1 MFTFMKTRALPAAL
15 IGIYADPTGAPENG
29 PQETKAVATI
39 DPEEDAKMADQE
51 EESNFERRMVEEK
64 AMVQLISQLEKK
76 FTEERRQGLMGV
88 VNQTQSRMQR
98 RRKKNKR
105 ARSQEDRLSPELMS
119 ARQQKLREDIKTF
132 LNTECL
138 IRKIPPIGLDVL
150 VGHGPAK
157 ENIKQ
162 LLLAPFNNTQ
172 ESWEKTQK
180 SILLYG
186 APGIGKTMM
195 LHAISAQATA
205 ACYWVSAEKLARS
218 INLKQTIT
226 QLFEV
231 AADNYPSII
240 LIDDIDSFL
249 MKSKPGDEKTEI
261 KLELLKQLDTIG
273 EAKKAMVKVCATT
286 NSPWDLDPSAM
297 R

>member
-1 MFTFMKTRALPAAL
+1 M
-15 IGIYADPTGAPENG
+15 D
-29 PQETKAVATI
+29 
-39 DPEEDAKMADQE
+39 
-51 EESNFERRMVEEK
+51 EEK
-64 AMVQLISQLEKK
+64 AMTRLISQLEKK
-76 FTEERRQGLMGV
+76 FTEDRRQGLMSIHT
-88 VNQTQSRMQR
+88 NPAKIQK
-98 RRKKNKR
+98 RRKKTKR
-105 ARSQEDRLSPELMS
+105 ARSLEGRLSPELMS
-119 ARQQKLREDIKTF
+119 ARQQKLREDIRTF

-157 ENIKQ
+157 EQIKS
-162 LLLAPFNNTQ
+162 LLLAPFNNS
-172 ESWEKTQK
+172 EDSWEKTQK

-195 LHAISAQATA
+195 LHAISAHATA
-205 ACYWVSAEKLARS
+205 ACYWVSAEKLSKS
-218 INLKQTIT
+218 INLTQTLN

-249 MKSKPGDEKTEI
+249 KKTKPGQEEETET
-261 KLELLKQLDTIG
+261 KLELLKQLDRIG